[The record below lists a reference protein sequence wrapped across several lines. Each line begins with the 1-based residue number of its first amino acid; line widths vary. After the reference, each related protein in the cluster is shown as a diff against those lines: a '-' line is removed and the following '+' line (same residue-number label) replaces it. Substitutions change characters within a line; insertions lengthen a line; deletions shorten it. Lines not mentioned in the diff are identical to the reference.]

1 MPKTKLDNILKN
13 GSKFK
18 MREIDIDDLE
28 FDEMTTAIEEET
40 NRAKARKKNRPNRTR
55 YKNMD

>member
-18 MREIDIDDLE
+18 IREIDFDDPE
-28 FDEMTTAIEEET
+28 FDEMTKAIEEERF
-40 NRAKARKKNRPNRTR
+40 RAKARKKQKPNR
-55 YKNMD
+55 YKNID

>member
-13 GSKFK
+13 GNKFK
-18 MREIDIDDLE
+18 MREIDFDDPE
-28 FDEMTTAIEEET
+28 FDEMTSAIEEEIT
-40 NRAKARKKNRPNRTR
+40 RAKARKKNKPSKTR